1 MTKRAYRVTL
11 TQVNSRLTRS
21 IHYVEAESHNEA
33 SQAAL
38 LNRLEKDITEGQFH
52 QWAPVVIKPIRVNQ

>member
-11 TQVNSRLTRS
+11 TQVSNKRTRS

-33 SQAAL
+33 GQAAL
-38 LNRLEKDITEGQFH
+38 HSRFQSDMIEGQFH

>member
-11 TQVNSRLTRS
+11 TQVSNKRTRS

-38 LNRLEKDITEGQFH
+38 LSRLQSDMIEGRFH
-52 QWAPVVIKPIRVNQ
+52 QWAPVVIKPIRANQ